1 MNDAETILFVGGG
14 LETLPGVET
23 AKSMGLSVI
32 VSDINPE
39 APCVKIADHFILA
52 DTYNVDQTLVGVH
65 QFVTDH
71 GRLDAVM
78 CLATD
83 VPLTVASVAAEF
95 ELMGIPVSAAKA
107 VSDKIIMKDLFHAK
121 KLPVPWYS
129 EVNDVQHL
137 YSIIEQKG
145 LPLIIKPVDSRGAR
159 GVLRITRETDLDWAF
174 DTALGYS
181 PTNRVMIER
190 YLDGPQISTEALVI
204 DGKVYTLGVSD
215 RNYEFLEKY
224 SPHII
229 ENGGSLPSN
238 LPPRDLGKV
247 VSVFEKQRARWGS
260 KMGS

>member
-1 MNDAETILFVGGG
+1 M
-14 LETLPGVET
+14 
-23 AKSMGLSVI
+23 
-32 VSDINPE
+32 
-39 APCVKIADHFILA
+39 
-52 DTYNVDQTLVGVH
+52 
-65 QFVTDH
+65 TDH

-137 YSIIEQKG
+137 YSIREQKG

-159 GVLRITRETDLDWAF
+159 RIAYHSRDGLGLGI

-247 VSVFEKQRARWGS
+247 VSVFEKTAGALGIQNGVIKGDMVLHGGEPFILEVAARVSGGYFCS
-260 KMGS
+260 HEIPLIRIILLPRL